1 MNVIQG
7 DRPSSLTW
15 THRQAS
21 ELAERIRQRE
31 VTALEV
37 IQAHLNHIKQHN
49 PQIKAVSVLAADEAL
64 ASARRADQELS
75 AGSSEVGPLHGVPIT
90 LKDHAIVKGL
100 RTTLGMPQYWN
111 YRPSKDCEL
120 VARLRRAGVII
131 LGRTNVPFGCYDWNC
146 RNPIYPETV
155 NPWDFSRTPGGSS
168 GGAAAAIATG
178 MTPLEMGS
186 DLAGSI
192 RLPSHCC
199 GIFGLRTTDG
209 LLPINDV
216 GPEDFPDAPSLLTV
230 FGPMGRSIADL
241 QLMLSVLAPERRQD
255 TPPVPEKLRIAHTH
269 TLLDIAANEATQ
281 AAIESFLNKLSKDGH
296 KVASN
301 CAPEVDMAECF
312 ELWAIIKGHLATI
325 SLPKLMLTEPLNSI
339 LLFYVLQMRM
349 GGGWIAEKLRK
360 GFHSSEQDFQKALER
375 LKEIRDQVT
384 KFYDQYDL
392 WILPNM
398 PGPAFERTRMN
409 WNFKIDGQKVSYG
422 TYNGT
427 YHCTTAL
434 MGTPGLTVPIGFTEG
449 LPLSLQVHSQAFS
462 DFWLLKV
469 AEQHLE
475 PHADIRWP
483 TGFGPSK

>member
-7 DRPSSLTW
+7 DRSSSLTW
-15 THRQAS
+15 THLQAS

-37 IQAHLNHIKQHN
+37 TQAHLNHIKQHN

-120 VARLRRAGVII
+120 VARLRRAGAII

-209 LLPINDV
+209 LLPMNDV

-230 FGPMGRSIADL
+230 CGPMGRSIADL
-241 QLMLSVLAPERRQD
+241 HLMLSVLDPEQRQD
-255 TPPVPEKLRIAHTH
+255 TPTVPEKLRIAYTH
-269 TLLDIAANEATQ
+269 NILDITANEVTQ
-281 AAIESFLNKLSKDGH
+281 VEIESFLNKLSKDGH

-312 ELWAIIKGHLATI
+312 ELWTMITGHLASI
-325 SLPKLMLTEPLNSI
+325 SLPKLMRTEPLNSI

-349 GGGWIAEKLRK
+349 GGGWMAQKLRK
-360 GFHSSEQDFQKALER
+360 GFHSSDRDFQQALQR
-375 LKEIRDQVT
+375 LEEIRQEVNR
-384 KFYDQYDL
+384 FYDQYDL
-392 WILPNM
+392 WILPSM
-398 PGPAFERTRMN
+398 PGPAYERTRMN
-409 WNFKIDGQKVSYG
+409 WNFSLDGERVSYG
-422 TYNGT
+422 NYNGT

-434 MGTPGLTVPIGFTEG
+434 MGTPGLALPIGFTNG
-449 LPLSLQVHSQAFS
+449 LPLGVQVHSRAFS

-475 PHADIRWP
+475 PHAEICWP
-483 TGFGPSK
+483 NGFGPPS

>member
-1 MNVIQG
+1 MNVIQE
-7 DRPSSLTW
+7 DRPSSLIW
-15 THRQAS
+15 THRQAW
-21 ELAERIRQRE
+21 ELAQRIRQKE
-31 VTALEV
+31 VTSMEV
-37 IQAHLNHIKQHN
+37 VQAHLNHIKQQN
-49 PQIKAVSVLAADEAL
+49 PQIKAVSVLAAEEAL
-64 ASARRADQELS
+64 ASARQADQELS
-75 AGSSEVGPLHGVPIT
+75 SGNSEIGPLHGVPIT

-100 RTTLGMPQYWN
+100 RTTLGLPQYWN

-120 VARLRRAGVII
+120 VARLRSAGVII

-155 NPWDFSRTPGGSS
+155 NPWNFLRTPGGSS

-178 MTPLEMGS
+178 MTPLDLGS

-209 LLPINDV
+209 LLPMNDV
-216 GPEDFPDAPSLLTV
+216 GPEDFPYAPSLLTV
-230 FGPMGRSIADL
+230 CGPMGRSIADL
-241 QLMLSVLAPERRQD
+241 HLMLSVLAPEQRQE
-255 TPPVPEKLRIAHTH
+255 TPLVPEKLHIAYTH
-269 TLLDIAANEATQ
+269 KILNITATEVNQ
-281 AAIESFLNKLSKDGH
+281 AAIESFMGKLSQDGH
-296 KVASN
+296 KVTRD

-312 ELWAIIKGHLATI
+312 ELWAIIAGHLASI
-325 SLPKLMLTEPLNSI
+325 SLPKLMRTEPLNSI

-349 GGGWIAEKLRK
+349 GGGWIAQNLRR
-360 GFHSSEQDFQKALER
+360 GFHSSEQNFQKALTR
-375 LKEIRDQVT
+375 LSEIRDRVT
-384 KFYDQYDL
+384 AFYDQYDL
-392 WILPNM
+392 WMLPNM

-449 LPLSLQVHSQAFS
+449 LPLSLQVHSKAFS

>member
-7 DRPSSLTW
+7 DRSSSLTW

-120 VARLRRAGVII
+120 VARLRRAGAII

-281 AAIESFLNKLSKDGH
+281 AAIESFLYKLSKDGH

-301 CAPEVDMAECF
+301 CAPEVDMGECF
-312 ELWAIIKGHLATI
+312 ELWAMITGHLASI
-325 SLPKLMLTEPLNSI
+325 SLPKLMRTEPLNSI

-349 GGGWIAEKLRK
+349 GGNWMAQKLRK
-360 GFHSSEQDFQKALER
+360 GFHSSERDFHQALQR
-375 LKEIRDQVT
+375 LAEIRQEVDR
-384 KFYDQYDL
+384 FYDQYDL
-392 WILPNM
+392 WILPSM
-398 PGPAFERTRMN
+398 PGPAFERTLMN
-409 WNFKIDGQKVSYG
+409 WNFRVDGERVSYG

-434 MGTPGLTVPIGFTEG
+434 MGTPGLALPIGFTDG
-449 LPLSLQVHSQAFS
+449 LPLGVQVHSRAFS

-475 PHADIRWP
+475 PHAEIRWP
-483 TGFGPSK
+483 SGFGPPS

>member
-1 MNVIQG
+1 MNVIQE
-7 DRPSSLTW
+7 DRPSSLIW
-15 THRQAS
+15 THRQAW
-21 ELAERIRQRE
+21 ELAQRIRQKE
-31 VTALEV
+31 VTSMEV
-37 IQAHLNHIKQHN
+37 VQAHLNHIKQQN
-49 PQIKAVSVLAADEAL
+49 PQIKAVSVLAAEEAL
-64 ASARRADQELS
+64 ASARQADQELS
-75 AGSSEVGPLHGVPIT
+75 SGNSEIGPLHGVPIT

-100 RTTLGMPQYWN
+100 RTTLGLPQYWN

-120 VARLRRAGVII
+120 VARLRSAGVII

-155 NPWDFSRTPGGSS
+155 NPWNFLRTPGGSS

-178 MTPLEMGS
+178 MTPLDLGS

-209 LLPINDV
+209 LLPMNDV
-216 GPEDFPDAPSLLTV
+216 GPEDFPYAPSLLTV
-230 FGPMGRSIADL
+230 CGPMGRSIADL
-241 QLMLSVLAPERRQD
+241 HLMLSVLAPEQRQE
-255 TPPVPEKLRIAHTH
+255 TPLVPEKLHIAYTH
-269 TLLDIAANEATQ
+269 KILNITATEVNQ
-281 AAIESFLNKLSKDGH
+281 AAIESFMGKLSQDGH
-296 KVASN
+296 KVTRD

-312 ELWAIIKGHLATI
+312 ELWAIIAGHLASI
-325 SLPKLMLTEPLNSI
+325 SLPKLMRTEPLNSI

-349 GGGWIAEKLRK
+349 GGGWIAQNLRR
-360 GFHSSEQDFQKALER
+360 GFHSSEQNFQKALTR
-375 LKEIRDQVT
+375 LSEIRDRVT
-384 KFYDQYDL
+384 AFYDQYDL
-392 WILPNM
+392 WMLPNM

-449 LPLSLQVHSQAFS
+449 LPLSLQVHSKAFS

-469 AEQHLE
+469 AEKHLE

>member
-1 MNVIQG
+1 MNVIQE
-7 DRPSSLTW
+7 DRPSSLIW
-15 THRQAS
+15 THRQAW
-21 ELAERIRQRE
+21 ELAQRIRQKE
-31 VTALEV
+31 VTSMEV
-37 IQAHLNHIKQHN
+37 VQAHLNHIKQQN
-49 PQIKAVSVLAADEAL
+49 PQIKAVSVLAAEEAL
-64 ASARRADQELS
+64 ASARQADQELS
-75 AGSSEVGPLHGVPIT
+75 SGNSEIGPLHGVPIT

-100 RTTLGMPQYWN
+100 RTTLGLPQYWN

-120 VARLRRAGVII
+120 VARLRSAGVII

-155 NPWDFSRTPGGSS
+155 NPWNFLRTPGGSS

-178 MTPLEMGS
+178 MTPLDLGS

-209 LLPINDV
+209 LLPMNDV
-216 GPEDFPDAPSLLTV
+216 GPEDFPYAPSLLTV
-230 FGPMGRSIADL
+230 CGPMGRSIADL
-241 QLMLSVLAPERRQD
+241 HLMLSVLAPEQRQE
-255 TPPVPEKLRIAHTH
+255 TPLVPEKLHIAYTH
-269 TLLDIAANEATQ
+269 KILNITATEVNQ
-281 AAIESFLNKLSKDGH
+281 AAIESFMGKLSQDGH
-296 KVASN
+296 KVTRD

-312 ELWAIIKGHLATI
+312 ELWAIIAGHLASI
-325 SLPKLMLTEPLNSI
+325 SLPKLMRTEPLNSI

-349 GGGWIAEKLRK
+349 GGGWIAQNLRR
-360 GFHSSEQDFQKALER
+360 GFHSSEQNFQKALTR
-375 LKEIRDQVT
+375 LSEIRDRVT
-384 KFYDQYDL
+384 AFYDQYDL
-392 WILPNM
+392 WMLPNM

-469 AEQHLE
+469 AEKHLE

>member
-1 MNVIQG
+1 MNVIQE
-7 DRPSSLTW
+7 DRPSSLMW
-15 THRQAS
+15 THRQAW
-21 ELAERIRQRE
+21 ELAQRIRQKE
-31 VTALEV
+31 VTSIEV
-37 IQAHLNHIKQHN
+37 VQAHLNHIKQQN
-49 PQIKAVSVLAADEAL
+49 PQIKAVSVLAEEEAL
-64 ASARRADQELS
+64 MSARNADQELS
-75 AGSSEVGPLHGVPIT
+75 SGISEIGPLYGVPIT
-90 LKDHAIVKGL
+90 LKDHAIVKGV
-100 RTTLGMPQYWN
+100 RTTQGLPQYWN

-120 VARLRRAGVII
+120 VARLRRAGAII

-155 NPWDFSRTPGGSS
+155 NPWNPTRTPGGSS

-178 MTPLEMGS
+178 MTPLDMGS

-192 RLPSHCC
+192 RVPAHCC

-209 LLPINDV
+209 LLPMNDV
-216 GPEDFPDAPSLLTV
+216 DPEDFPPSPSLLTV
-230 FGPMGRSIADL
+230 CGPMSRSIADL
-241 QLMLSVLAPERRQD
+241 QLMLSVLASDQRQD
-255 TPPVPEKLRIAHTH
+255 ELPVPKKLRIAHTH
-269 TLLDIAANEATQ
+269 TILDITANEPTQ
-281 AAIESFLNKLSKDGH
+281 EVIEFFLNKLSKDGH
-296 KVASN
+296 TVTKN
-301 CAPEVDMAECF
+301 CRPEVDMAECF

-325 SLPKLMLTEPLNSI
+325 SLPKLMLTEPFNSI

-360 GFHSSEQDFQKALER
+360 GFHSSEQDFQQALQR
-375 LKEIRDQVT
+375 LAEIRQEVDR
-384 KFYDQYDL
+384 FYDQYDL
-392 WILPNM
+392 WMLPNM

>member
-1 MNVIQG
+1 MNVIQE
-7 DRPSSLTW
+7 DRPSSLIW
-15 THRQAS
+15 THRQAW
-21 ELAERIRQRE
+21 ELAQRIRQKE
-31 VTALEV
+31 VTSMEV
-37 IQAHLNHIKQHN
+37 VQAHLNHIKQQN
-49 PQIKAVSVLAADEAL
+49 PQIKAVSVLAAEEAL
-64 ASARRADQELS
+64 ASARQADQELS
-75 AGSSEVGPLHGVPIT
+75 SGNSEIGPLHGVPIT

-100 RTTLGMPQYWN
+100 RTTLGLPQYWN

-120 VARLRRAGVII
+120 VARLRSAGVII

-155 NPWDFSRTPGGSS
+155 NPWNFLRTPGGSS

-178 MTPLEMGS
+178 MTPLDLGS

-209 LLPINDV
+209 LLPMNDV
-216 GPEDFPDAPSLLTV
+216 GPEDFPYAPSLLTV
-230 FGPMGRSIADL
+230 CGPMGRSIADL
-241 QLMLSVLAPERRQD
+241 HLMLSVLAPEQRQE
-255 TPPVPEKLRIAHTH
+255 TPLVPEKLNIAYTH
-269 TLLDIAANEATQ
+269 KILNITATEVNQ
-281 AAIESFLNKLSKDGH
+281 AAIESFLGKLSQDGH
-296 KVASN
+296 KVTRD

-312 ELWAIIKGHLATI
+312 ELWAIIAGHLASI
-325 SLPKLMLTEPLNSI
+325 SLPKLMRTEPLNSI

-349 GGGWIAEKLRK
+349 GGGWIAQNLRR
-360 GFHSSEQDFQKALER
+360 GFHSSEQNFQKALTR
-375 LKEIRDQVT
+375 LSEIRDRVT
-384 KFYDQYDL
+384 AFYDQYDL
-392 WILPNM
+392 WMLPNM

-449 LPLSLQVHSQAFS
+449 LPLSLQVHSKAFS

>member
-1 MNVIQG
+1 MNVIQE
-7 DRPSSLTW
+7 DRPSSLIW
-15 THRQAS
+15 THRQAW
-21 ELAERIRQRE
+21 ELAQRIRQKE
-31 VTALEV
+31 VTSMEV
-37 IQAHLNHIKQHN
+37 VQAHLNHIKQQN
-49 PQIKAVSVLAADEAL
+49 PQIKAVSVLAAEEAL
-64 ASARRADQELS
+64 ASARQADQELS
-75 AGSSEVGPLHGVPIT
+75 SGNSEIGPLHGVPIT

-100 RTTLGMPQYWN
+100 RTTLGLPQYWN

-120 VARLRRAGVII
+120 VARLRSAGVII

-155 NPWDFSRTPGGSS
+155 NPWNFLRTPGGSS

-178 MTPLEMGS
+178 MTPLDLGS

-209 LLPINDV
+209 LLPMNDV

-230 FGPMGRSIADL
+230 CGPMGRSIADL
-241 QLMLSVLAPERRQD
+241 HLMLSVLAPEQRQE
-255 TPPVPEKLRIAHTH
+255 TPLVPEKLHIAYTH
-269 TLLDIAANEATQ
+269 KILNITATEVNQ
-281 AAIESFLNKLSKDGH
+281 AAIESFMGKLSQDGH
-296 KVASN
+296 KVTRD

-312 ELWAIIKGHLATI
+312 ELWAIIAGHLASI
-325 SLPKLMLTEPLNSI
+325 SLPKLMRTEPLNSI

-349 GGGWIAEKLRK
+349 GGGWIAQNLRK

-392 WILPNM
+392 WMLPNM

-449 LPLSLQVHSQAFS
+449 LPLSLQVHSKAFS

-469 AEQHLE
+469 AEKHLE

>member
-1 MNVIQG
+1 MNVIQE
-7 DRPSSLTW
+7 DRPSSLIW
-15 THRQAS
+15 THRQAW
-21 ELAERIRQRE
+21 ELAQRIRQKE
-31 VTALEV
+31 VTSMEV
-37 IQAHLNHIKQHN
+37 VQAHLNHIKQQN
-49 PQIKAVSVLAADEAL
+49 PQIKAVSVLAAEEAL
-64 ASARRADQELS
+64 ASARQADQELS
-75 AGSSEVGPLHGVPIT
+75 SGNSEIGPLHGVPIT

-100 RTTLGMPQYWN
+100 RTTLGLPQYWN

-120 VARLRRAGVII
+120 VARLRSAGVII

-155 NPWDFSRTPGGSS
+155 NPWNFLRTPGGSS

-178 MTPLEMGS
+178 MTPLDLGS

-209 LLPINDV
+209 LLPMNDV
-216 GPEDFPDAPSLLTV
+216 GPEDFPYAPSLLTV
-230 FGPMGRSIADL
+230 CGPMGRSIADL
-241 QLMLSVLAPERRQD
+241 HLMLSVLAPEQRQE
-255 TPPVPEKLRIAHTH
+255 TPLVPEKLHIAYTH
-269 TLLDIAANEATQ
+269 KILNITATEVNQ
-281 AAIESFLNKLSKDGH
+281 AAIESFLGKLSQDGH
-296 KVASN
+296 KVTRD

-312 ELWAIIKGHLATI
+312 ELWAIIAGHLASI
-325 SLPKLMLTEPLNSI
+325 SLPKLMRTEPLNSI

-349 GGGWIAEKLRK
+349 GGGWIAQNLRR
-360 GFHSSEQDFQKALER
+360 GFHSSEQNFQKALTR
-375 LKEIRDQVT
+375 LSEIRDRVT
-384 KFYDQYDL
+384 AFYDQYDL
-392 WILPNM
+392 WMLPNM

-469 AEQHLE
+469 AEKHLE